1 MIQRK
6 GQFEDSRRYPDAN
19 AGTIFAE
26 ELFLEGTG
34 GAEAQTLFVSELIG
48 GSVFAGR
55 EGGPDDVTGKEIF
68 ARIAEQF
75 E

>member
-1 MIQRK
+1 VIQRK

-48 GSVFAGR
+48 GGVFLWR
-55 EGGPDDVTGKEIF
+55 KGGPNDETGEELF
-68 ARIAEQF
+68 ASVAE
-75 E
+75 